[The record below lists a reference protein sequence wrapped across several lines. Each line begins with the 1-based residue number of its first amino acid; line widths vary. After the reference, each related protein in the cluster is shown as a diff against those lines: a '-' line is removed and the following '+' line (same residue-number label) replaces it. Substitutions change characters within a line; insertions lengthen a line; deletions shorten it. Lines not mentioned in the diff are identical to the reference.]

1 MFNVLT
7 VGEAFESYIRCGMNQ
22 KNEWNGCVNMNSL
35 VTFWQDLLLFSM
47 VFIRNATAITYPIT
61 KKIKK
66 LIDLGVKNIRNK
78 QLTAPKAKTMIE

>member
-1 MFNVLT
+1 
-7 VGEAFESYIRCGMNQ
+7 
-22 KNEWNGCVNMNSL
+22 
-35 VTFWQDLLLFSM
+35 M